1 MGYPRFNYEA
11 TMGDTKSARI
21 ILHNR
26 KFSCTGIRCNKHHS
40 ENYYNR
46 KSINF
51 SQYFFKLSLFLLLG
65 FVPKASGNVVSS
77 PSASSSGTVIN
88 NGYQTINGGFP
99 TMIYGGQVQC
109 QQPTLAFTPFVTK
122 GENYSTPRIT
132 TTRTNIYDLSE
143 DASGNLVNPGTI
155 LYQSEQPRIE
165 QSTHNFNY
173 GFTVSL
179 QIPLGKGSDLCL
191 KAAENQIAG
200 QEFIL
205 AKQKLEVN
213 LARMK
218 LCAEQFKLGVKLI
231 NEDAVAC
238 RNVVL
243 TTIPNQVVPHKHEI
257 KTK

>member
-1 MGYPRFNYEA
+1 MFISP
-11 TMGDTKSARI
+11 
-21 ILHNR
+21 
-26 KFSCTGIRCNKHHS
+26 
-40 ENYYNR
+40 
-46 KSINF
+46 
-51 SQYFFKLSLFLLLG
+51 
-65 FVPKASGNVVSS
+65 VKANTVSS

-88 NGYQTINGGFP
+88 NGFQTINGGFP

-132 TTRTNIYDLSE
+132 TTTTNIYDLSE
-143 DASGNLVNPGTI
+143 DANGNLVNPGSI

-173 GFTVSL
+173 GFTVSI

-191 KAAENQIAG
+191 KAAENQIKG
-200 QEFIL
+200 QEFVL
-205 AKQKLEVN
+205 AKQKLEAN

-218 LCAEQFKLGVKLI
+218 ICAEQFKLGVKLI

-243 TTIPNQVVPHKHEI
+243 TTIPNQVVPHTHEL
-257 KTK
+257 KTKK

>member
-1 MGYPRFNYEA
+1 MGNSRLANQAPMGNQNSRRIFFNY
-11 TMGDTKSARI
+11 
-21 ILHNR
+21 R
-26 KFSCTGIRCNKHHS
+26 KLFSTGIRCDKHNTK
-40 ENYYNR
+40 NYKYR
-46 KSINF
+46 KSKYKLVN
-51 SQYFFKLSLFLLLG
+51 FFKLSLLLLLYS
-65 FVPKASGNVVSS
+65 PKTLANTVSS

-132 TTRTNIYDLSE
+132 TTTTNIYDLSE
-143 DASGNLVNPGTI
+143 DANGNLVNPGTI

-191 KAAENQIAG
+191 KAAKNQIKG
-200 QEFIL
+200 QEFVL
-205 AKQKLEVN
+205 AKQKLEAN

-218 LCAEQFKLGVKLI
+218 VCAEQFKLGVKLI

-238 RNVVL
+238 KNVVL
-243 TTIPNQVVPHKHEI
+243 TTIPNQVVPHTHEI

>member
-1 MGYPRFNYEA
+1 
-11 TMGDTKSARI
+11 
-21 ILHNR
+21 
-26 KFSCTGIRCNKHHS
+26 
-40 ENYYNR
+40 
-46 KSINF
+46 
-51 SQYFFKLSLFLLLG
+51 
-65 FVPKASGNVVSS
+65 
-77 PSASSSGTVIN
+77 
-88 NGYQTINGGFP
+88 
-99 TMIYGGQVQC
+99 MIYGGNISC

-173 GFTVSL
+173 GFTISL
-179 QIPLGKGSDLCL
+179 QIPLGKGSDLCIR
-191 KAAENQIAG
+191 AAENQIAG

-243 TTIPNQVVPHKHEI
+243 TTIPNQVVPHTHEI